1 MLTVAYFQDADDLFD
16 PVAGLNDP
24 GVVASFRTGLRHA
37 RELLMNAR
45 IKAQPGGVHEEMCF
59 YFQAGTGLL
68 MALLDGMAVY
78 VEKKVA
84 VPSASGRV
92 CWAGATTFVDPR
104 FATLRAIQRRTT
116 QYVLKGGITANT
128 LRNFSKHYLPWVPL
142 SGHAGDGLF
151 DIMFPIDPVTKSG
164 PVLSGLLFP
173 LFPLFTVNDAREAYL
188 ALGRLL
194 GQTCDE
200 ADVHAL

>member
-1 MLTVAYFQDADDLFD
+1 MYFQ
-16 PVAGLNDP
+16 
-24 GVVASFRTGLRHA
+24 T
-37 RELLMNAR
+37 
-45 IKAQPGGVHEEMCF
+45 
-59 YFQAGTGLL
+59 GTGLL

-84 VPSASGRV
+84 VPPASGRV
-92 CWAGATTFVDPR
+92 YWAGATTFIDPR
-104 FATLRAIQRRTT
+104 FAALRAIQRRTT
-116 QYVLKGGITANT
+116 DYVIKGGITANT

-142 SGHAGDGLF
+142 SGHAGDGMF

-173 LFPLFTVNDAREAYL
+173 LFDDAREAYL

-194 GQTCDE
+194 GQNAEE
-200 ADVHAL
+200 ADVHALCTL